1 VPPIYFRLVIDGET
15 GRGPAEEYVPLHRRR
30 RGRTEATD
38 QGVESNARLTA
49 SLGAVL
55 FILLAV
61 EGATILRVRSHLSIH
76 VFVGM
81 ILIPPVVLK
90 IGSTG
95 WRFVRYYVGAPAY
108 RVKGPPPLLLRLL
121 GPVLIVLTLVVL
133 GSGVALMVAPHDLRS
148 RLLFVHKASFV
159 LWFGAMTVH
168 VLGHI
173 LETARL
179 APLDWARRTRA
190 QVGGA
195 SARMWAV
202 AASLVI
208 GCLLGLVMLG
218 PTNHYS
224 HRVNSYSPAKV
235 VAQRPSTR

>member
-1 VPPIYFRLVIDGET
+1 MIDGET
-15 GRGPAEEYVPLHRRR
+15 GKGPAEEYVPLHRRR
-30 RGRTEATD
+30 GGGTEATD
-38 QGVESNARLTA
+38 QGVESNARLTGT
-49 SLGAVL
+49 LGAVL

-61 EGATILRVRSHLSIH
+61 EGVTILGVRSHLNIH

-81 ILIPPVVLK
+81 LLIPPVVLK
-90 IGSTG
+90 IGSTA
-95 WRFVRYYVGAPAY
+95 WRFVHYYVGAPAY
-108 RVKGPPPLLLRLL
+108 RVKGPPPLVLRLL

-133 GSGVALMVAPHDLRS
+133 GSGVALIVAPHDMRS
-148 RLLFVHKASFV
+148 QLLFVHKASFV
-159 LWFGAMTVH
+159 LWFAAMTVH

-190 QVGGA
+190 QVAGA
-195 SARMWAV
+195 SARLWAV
-202 AASLVI
+202 AASLVV

-224 HRVNSYSPAKV
+224 HRVNTYSPGKA
-235 VAQRPSTR
+235 VAPTPSTR

>member
-1 VPPIYFRLVIDGET
+1 MPPIYFRRVIEGET
-15 GRGPAEEYVPLHRRR
+15 GRGPAEEYVPLHRKR
-30 RGRTEATD
+30 RGGMEATD
-38 QGVESNARLTA
+38 QGVESNARLTGT
-49 SLGAVL
+49 LGAVL

-61 EGATILRVRSHLSIH
+61 EGVTILRVRSHLNIH

-81 ILIPPVVLK
+81 LLIPPVVLK

-121 GPVLIVLTLVVL
+121 GPVLIMLTLLVL
-133 GSGVALMVAPHDLRS
+133 GSGVALIVAPHDLRS
-148 RLLFVHKASFV
+148 QLLFVHKASFV

-179 APLDWARRTRA
+179 APLDWARRSRA
-190 QVGGA
+190 QVAGA
-195 SARMWAV
+195 SVRMWAV
-202 AASLVI
+202 AASLVV
-208 GCLLGLVMLG
+208 GCLLGLVMVG

-235 VAQRPSTR
+235 VAQRPGTR